1 MKILTINKKELN
13 MSEQVQKLQSRVGVL
28 TDRIATLEN
37 VVKDTQDK
45 IQNDVKQ
52 LGDLLIEVQKA
63 QRAR

>member
-1 MKILTINKKELN
+1 

>member
-1 MKILTINKKELN
+1 
-13 MSEQVQKLQSRVGVL
+13 MSEQVQKLQARVGVL

-45 IQNDVKQ
+45 IQNDFKQ

-63 QRAR
+63 QRTRR